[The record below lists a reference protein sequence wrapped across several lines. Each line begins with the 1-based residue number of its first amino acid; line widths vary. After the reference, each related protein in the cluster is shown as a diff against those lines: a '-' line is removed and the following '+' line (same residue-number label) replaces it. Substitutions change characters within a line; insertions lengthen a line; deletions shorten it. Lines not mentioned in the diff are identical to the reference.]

1 MERQSNP
8 LGVSSLAGGQGVAM
22 RSSLFGLPLV
32 CGIVGTA
39 GAQQVSDTLWQ
50 PRVAHPAFVTDKG
63 PVVYIDEAHN
73 NFHTMTGRFAPFARL
88 LLADGFR
95 VRRFLGAFEKASLD
109 SIRILVVSNALAKE
123 NVKLWARPIRSAF
136 SATEIDALQAW
147 IAAGGALLLIAD
159 HMPLAGAALEL
170 GARLG
175 VPYADGFALDPT
187 PGAEA
192 VIVFR
197 RSDGS
202 LASNAITNGR
212 SRKERV
218 DSVATFTGSALLPNS
233 AVDSLLILPK
243 KIRVLLP
250 QVAWQFSDSTPYL
263 VGAHLLQGAVRRV
276 GRGRIAVFGEAGM
289 FTAQRQNGATMGLN
303 DPRAGGNTQFILN
316 LLHWLAGRL

>member
-1 MERQSNP
+1 MKQLMLRLL
-8 LGVSSLAGGQGVAM
+8 LGCGLAG
-22 RSSLFGLPLV
+22 SSS
-32 CGIVGTA
+32 
-39 GAQQVSDTLWQ
+39 AQQVSDTLWQ
-50 PRVAHPAFVTDKG
+50 PRVSHPAFASGRG

-95 VRRFLGAFEKASLD
+95 VRRFQGVFDKASLD
-109 SIRILVVSNALAKE
+109 SIRILVISNALAKE

-136 SATEIDALQAW
+136 SASEIDAVRAW
-147 IAAGGALLLIAD
+147 VAAGGALLLIAD

-187 PGAEA
+187 PGAGD

-202 LASNAITNGR
+202 LPASAISNGR
-212 SRKERV
+212 TREERV
-218 DSVATFTGSALLPNS
+218 DSVATFMGSALLPS
-233 AVDSLLILPK
+233 TPVDSLLILPE

-250 QVAWQFSDSTPYL
+250 QVSWQFSDSTPYL

-276 GRGRIAVFGEAGM
+276 GGGRVAFFGEAGM

-303 DPRAGGNTQFILN
+303 DPRAGGNAQFILN